1 MKKHSIPAIAATL
14 LALSIASCGQRNT
27 DSAVKSDT
35 LPEAEAEIY
44 RTFGESYFN
53 ALPDLIEKFPESIS
67 YDFSLLRDSTD
78 LAISTSDDGRLRFY
92 SFDTHTGGTMI
103 AFQTL
108 IQWLDENGK
117 QHLDTFHYPVE
128 GANPSSIIDR
138 TEGLDDVA
146 TISGVHLLPS
156 ANGEPATYLV
166 EAYMREW
173 STMGFYSLMAV
184 QIRDGKP
191 VALPAMKGENGPD
204 TSLSYEINIPYW
216 YFTTDGL
223 GWSWLN
229 EFDKTTGHLYVP
241 EFSEDDYTQ
250 PTDRYT
256 VYIWKNG
263 MLVPVA
269 ENEPNRRLD
278 PSLADYMSLHEIL
291 STPRHD
297 IRIDRVA
304 PGRYRYA
311 SWPKDSLMHGKPAAT
326 AFADGVVP
334 DETTPMDFRTPD
346 GYTYR
351 LTRDESKTLT
361 ILRNGKPLQ
370 TLPIN

>member
-1 MKKHSIPAIAATL
+1 MKKHSIPAIAAAL
-14 LALSIASCGQRNT
+14 LALSLASCGQRNT
-27 DSAVKSDT
+27 DSAVKSDS

-173 STMGFYSLMAV
+173 STMGFYALMAV

-263 MLVPVA
+263 MLVPVV

-278 PSLADYMSLHEIL
+278 PSLAGYTDLHEIL

-334 DETTPMDFRTPD
+334 EETTPMDFRTPD